1 MNKQNILI
9 VFCISIIVLIICIS
23 INCYSF
29 KEGLDNSDAIDIPV
43 NGVIPDGY
51 YKIDDKTMKK
61 IPYGYTTNAEKTTL
75 LSNTQTS
82 FWVEYIKEKDN
93 VYGNSV
99 TYSSTIENTKYNSGN
114 YDLLYHDS
122 PESIKSQSGVYGTDF
137 GTTMVVDSCGNK
149 ILIPY
154 NESQGYSIYYEPGS
168 YKYGASTYIPT
179 YEDSV
184 YFSKNNYY
192 GNTSFK
198 PTTKTP
204 STLEYSRLSKNY
216 TNNIIYTEPQFI
228 ISSSYIPTNEIT
240 TYSSKTSGIDTTTVY
255 T

>member
-1 MNKQNILI
+1 MAEFLLDKGININEIDNEGQTAIFKCKNIELVDLLVERGINLSLKDKNNMTALFYLSKCSNSNDIVQILI
-9 VFCISIIVLIICIS
+9 KHGI
-23 INCYSF
+23 
-29 KEGLDNSDAIDIPV
+29 
-43 NGVIPDGY
+43 
-51 YKIDDKTMKK
+51 
-61 IPYGYTTNAEKTTL
+61 
-75 LSNTQTS
+75 
-82 FWVEYIKEKDN
+82 YIKEKDN

-99 TYSSTIENTKYNSGN
+99 TYSSTIENPKYNSGN
-114 YDLLYHDS
+114 YDVSYHDS

-137 GTTMVVDSCGNK
+137 GTTMVVDPCGNK

-154 NESQGYSIYYEPGS
+154 NESQGHSIYYEPGS

-204 STLEYSRLSKNY
+204 STLKYSRLSKNDGE
-216 TNNIIYTEPQFI
+216 NITYTEPQFI
-228 ISSSYIPTNEIT
+228 ISSTYIPSSEIT
-240 TYSSKTSGIDTTTVY
+240 TYSSKTSGVDTTSIY

>member
-9 VFCISIIVLIICIS
+9 VFCILLILLILGILT
-23 INCYSF
+23 NYYSF
-29 KEGLDNSDAIDIPV
+29 KECLDDSDDIDIPA

-51 YKIDDKTMKK
+51 YKIRDRKMKK
-61 IPYGYTTNAEKTTL
+61 IPYGYTTDSTKTEL
-75 LSNTQTS
+75 LPNTQTS

-114 YDLLYHDS
+114 YQVSYHDS

-137 GTTMVVDSCGNK
+137 GTTMVVDPCGNK

-154 NESQGYSIYYEPGS
+154 NESQGHSIYYEPGS

-204 STLEYSRLSKNY
+204 STLKYSRLSKNDGE
-216 TNNIIYTEPQFI
+216 NITYTEPQFI
-228 ISSSYIPTNEIT
+228 ISSTYIPNSEIT
-240 TYSSKTSGIDTTTVY
+240 TYSSKTSGVDTTSIY